1 MQMKAKSSMIRM
13 IKKPI
18 CLLMIVLQ
26 SCGDPRPVKPAPVVL
41 SAFGLAFASQEE
53 FESEFSPAVQQK
65 LRQALMEQ
73 NEKGPR
79 RTVLESLLVYSNYG
93 EAYLD
98 CKLESGDVF
107 LDEERTLILEVVNDH
122 GEFRLLVE
130 DDTGQWEG
138 KFYASSPELREALR
152 RDDSLK
158 LVPRKREPSER

>member
-1 MQMKAKSSMIRM
+1 
-13 IKKPI
+13 
-18 CLLMIVLQ
+18 
-26 SCGDPRPVKPAPVVL
+26 VKPVPVAQ

-73 NEKGPR
+73 KEKGPR
-79 RTVLESLLVYSNYG
+79 RTIMESLLVYSNYG
-93 EAYLD
+93 VAYLD
-98 CKLESGDVF
+98 CKLESADVF
-107 LDEERTLILEVVNDH
+107 LDEEKTLILEVVNDH

-138 KFYASSPELREALR
+138 RFYASSPELREALR

-158 LVPRKREPSER
+158 LVPRSEVP